1 MTAVFNPAILAG
13 YALLLLSIGA
23 YFARRQGD
31 SEGFFLAGRSL
42 STVRVFG
49 TTFST
54 FLGTGLLFTLAAFGY
69 RFGISAFVL
78 PGAAVFGFIL
88 LSLAA
93 PRIKRLSDGADAIT
107 LPAAME
113 QYWSDRTMTLGALVT
128 AGLFTGTLAANLLIV
143 GKLLDVFLGVPSTV
157 AVGGFSV
164 LVIVYTV
171 TGGFRGVVWT
181 DLVQMVL
188 IVLAIVLVLP
198 PLVIGAPE
206 SISLGTLPASH
217 LDPFALPVPVLG
229 AYLLIGVFAFFG
241 SQDLFQRIFAARD
254 ARTARRGLLA
264 FTGALA
270 VMGTVSIGLGIAAR
284 ALLPTVAP
292 DRALLVLADT
302 VSPSGLAGIV
312 LLGFLA
318 LANSDADSQLLTVA
332 SNVTQDVLPQL
343 GLEPAPRQQI
353 SVDRLSVVGIG
364 AVATLVAVSV
374 PGLAALFG
382 MLGSWF
388 AILGFVV
395 VATMYWK
402 RTTDVAAFAGLVIG
416 FLAPTVFVIATG
428 NFQAATVVGLLPAAL
443 IVGIV
448 SILTD

>member
-1 MTAVFNPAILAG
+1 MSGVFDSAFLVV
-13 YALLLLSIGA
+13 YALVLLSIGA

-69 RFGISAFVL
+69 RFGVSAFVL
-78 PGAAVFGFIL
+78 PGAAVAGFLL

-93 PRIKRLSDGADAIT
+93 PRIKELSDGAGAIT

-113 QYWSDRTMTLGALVT
+113 QYWSSRTRALGALIT
-128 AGLFTGTLAANLLIV
+128 TGMFTGTLAANLLVV
-143 GKLLDVFLGVPSTV
+143 GELLDVFLDVPSPV
-157 AVGGFSV
+157 AIGGFAA
-164 LVIVYTV
+164 LVIGYTV
-171 TGGFRGVVWT
+171 IGGFRGVVWT
-181 DLVQMVL
+181 DIVQMILILLAVVL
-188 IVLAIVLVLP
+188 ILP
-198 PLVIGAPE
+198 AVIIGTPE
-206 SISLGTLPASH
+206 SMSLGTLPASH
-217 LDPFALPVPVLG
+217 LDPFALPLPILG

-241 SQDLFQRIFAARD
+241 SQDLFQRIFAAQN
-254 ARTARRGLLA
+254 ARNARRGLLA

-270 VMGTVSIGLGIAAR
+270 VMGAIAIGLGIAAR
-284 ALLPTVAP
+284 ALVPTVVP

-302 VSPSGLAGIV
+302 VRPSGLAGIV

-332 SNVTQDVLPQL
+332 SNITQDILPLLDLKPGTPHQV
-343 GLEPAPRQQI
+343 
-353 SVDRLSVVGIG
+353 SVDRLTVVVIG
-364 AVATLVAVSV
+364 AVAALVAVSV
-374 PGLAALFG
+374 PGLTALFG

-395 VATMYWK
+395 VASMYWK
-402 RTTDVAAFAGLVIG
+402 RTTDVAAFVGLAVG
-416 FLAPTVFVIATG
+416 FVAPTVFVIVTG
-428 NFQAATVVGLLPAAL
+428 NFQAATVVGLLSAAL
-443 IVGIV
+443 VVGVV
-448 SILTD
+448 SVLTD